1 MPAQRLRLLIG
12 SDHFIRLTGLQ
23 AKLTAAPQNAATVT
37 ATIYDRTGAMVEG
50 LESITLNY
58 IALSSGDYRGSIP
71 DNFPAPAGASYSI
84 RLVAEQSGLK
94 RTWKNPLTIEYDSL
108 PAV

>member
-1 MPAQRLRLLIG
+1 MPATRLRLLIG

-23 AKLTAAPQNAATVT
+23 AMLTGAYQNAATVT
-37 ATIYDRTGAMVEG
+37 ASIYDRTGALVEG

-58 IALSSGDYRGSIP
+58 IALSNGEYRGAIP
-71 DNFPAPAGASYSI
+71 DNSPAPAGASYSI
-84 RLVAEQSGLK
+84 RLVAEQAGLK

-108 PAV
+108 PVV